1 MPSDRAE
8 QDHASSAAR
17 SLDIT
22 RLSYA
27 TLERS
32 VRTREMIRTGQYMG
46 KGNYRS
52 QRYLKINLQFS
63 KTKENDTYNKCDV
76 KCRIVSYK
84 GKYYD
89 SVPLQNSPRE
99 ILF

>member
-1 MPSDRAE
+1 
-8 QDHASSAAR
+8 
-17 SLDIT
+17 
-22 RLSYA
+22 
-27 TLERS
+27 
-32 VRTREMIRTGQYMG
+32 MIRTGQYMG